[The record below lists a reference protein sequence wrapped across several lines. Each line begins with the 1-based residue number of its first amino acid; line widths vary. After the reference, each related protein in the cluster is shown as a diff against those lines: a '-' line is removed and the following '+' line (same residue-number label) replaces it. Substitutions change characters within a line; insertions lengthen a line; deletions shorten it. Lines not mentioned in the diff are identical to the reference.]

1 MFAVEFKANIN
12 NGLIEIPDE
21 YKQEFEDGN
30 SVKVIILKK
39 QKNSATGIIA
49 RLTSNPV
56 KVKGFT
62 PLTREEAH
70 ERK

>member
-1 MFAVEFKANIN
+1 MFAVEFQANIN
-12 NGLIEIPDE
+12 NGVIEIPNE

-30 SVKVIILKK
+30 SVKVIIMRK
-39 QKNSATGIIA
+39 QKNSSTGIIA

>member
-1 MFAVEFKANIN
+1 MFAVEFQANIK
-12 NGLIEIPDE
+12 NGVIEIPDE
-21 YKQEFEDGN
+21 YKQEFDEGN
-30 SVKVIILKK
+30 SVKVLIMKK
-39 QKNSATGIIA
+39 QRNSATGIIA

-62 PLTREEAH
+62 PLTRDEAH

>member
-1 MFAVEFKANIN
+1 MFAVKFQANIK
-12 NGLIEIPDE
+12 NGVIEIPNE

-30 SVKVIILKK
+30 RVKVIIMRKPR
-39 QKNSATGIIA
+39 NSSTGIIA

>member
-1 MFAVEFKANIN
+1 MFAVEFQANIN

-21 YKQEFEDGN
+21 YKQEFENGN
-30 SVKVIILKK
+30 SVKVIIMKE
-39 QKNSATGIIA
+39 QKNSVTGIIP
-49 RLTSNPV
+49 RLATNPV